1 MDLDVMAGQARKK
14 PAKRKF
20 SVKVVAGIALAVGGV
35 TGSLIVSKPAAAATV
50 SAPAAAP
57 VNLIADPGAEL
68 AKPDS
73 DGGTVPV
80 PGWKSNK
87 GSMFTA
93 VVYGASGGF
102 PDKKSPGPKS
112 RGKNFFAG
120 GPSGST
126 SGASQI
132 DALTK
137 YVKLISSGKAK
148 FTLSAFL
155 GGYSSQGDYA
165 TLTVTWLTAKG
176 AVLGH
181 TAIGPVT
188 PAQRKDV
195 TGMLPRSASGK
206 VPKAARK
213 AEITL
218 HMVRE
223 DGEYVDGYADN
234 LGLTITG

>member
-1 MDLDVMAGQARKK
+1 MGLDVIAGQARKST
-14 PAKRKF
+14 AKRKF
-20 SVKVVAGIALAVGGV
+20 SFKAVAGIAMAVGGV
-35 TGSLIVSKPAAAATV
+35 AGSLILSKPAAAASV
-50 SAPAAAP
+50 PSASP
-57 VNLIADPGAEL
+57 VNLIADPGAEQ

-93 VVYGASGGF
+93 VAYGAAGGF
-102 PDKKSPGPKS
+102 PSQQSPGPAK

-120 GPSGST
+120 GPGGST

-132 DALTK
+132 DSLTK
-137 YVKLISSGKAK
+137 YEKLISSGKAK
-148 FTLSAFL
+148 FKLAAYL

-181 TAIGPVT
+181 TTIGPVT

-195 TGMLPRSASGK
+195 TGLLSRSASGK
-206 VPKAARK
+206 VPAAARK
-213 AEITL
+213 ADVTL

-234 LGLTITG
+234 LSLTITG

>member
-1 MDLDVMAGQARKK
+1 MDLDVIAGQARNNT
-14 PAKRKF
+14 AKRKF
-20 SVKVVAGIALAVGGV
+20 SFAAAAGIVVAVAGV
-35 TGSLIVSKPAAAATV
+35 TGSLILSKPAVAA
-50 SAPAAAP
+50 SAPSSSP
-57 VNLIADPGAEL
+57 VNLIGDPGAEQ

-93 VVYGASGGF
+93 VAYGTAGGF
-102 PDKKSPGPKS
+102 PSQQSPGPAS

-120 GPSGST
+120 GPSGNT

-132 DALTK
+132 DSLAR
-137 YVKLISSGKAK
+137 YEKLISSGKAK
-148 FTLSAFL
+148 FKLSAWL
-155 GGYSSQGDYA
+155 GGYSTQGDYA

-181 TAIGPVT
+181 TTIGPVT

-195 TGMLPRSASGK
+195 TGLLSRSASGK
-206 VPKAARK
+206 VPASAGKADV
-213 AEITL
+213 TL

-234 LGLTITG
+234 LSLTITG

>member
-1 MDLDVMAGQARKK
+1 MGLGVTAGQARKNTT
-14 PAKRKF
+14 KRRF
-20 SVKVVAGIALAVGGV
+20 SFKAVAGIALAVSGV
-35 TGSLIVSKPAAAATV
+35 SGSLILSKPAAAATV
-50 SAPAAAP
+50 PSAAP

-68 AKPDS
+68 AKPDP

-93 VVYGASGGF
+93 VAYGAAGGF
-102 PDKKSPGPKS
+102 PDKQSPGPKS

-132 DALTK
+132 DSLTR
-137 YVKLISSGKAK
+137 YEKLISSGKAK
-148 FTLSAFL
+148 FKLSAYL

-181 TAIGPVT
+181 TTIGPVT

-195 TGMLPRSASGK
+195 TGLLPRSASGK
-206 VPKAARK
+206 APAAARK
-213 AEITL
+213 ADVIL

-234 LGLTITG
+234 LSLTITG